1 MYFKRHF
8 DMCRVR
14 MVRFM
19 LVQGRTETV
28 GQLAANAVAFLSYPW
43 VAPVAPEKAHGDDGR

>member
-1 MYFKRHF
+1 
-8 DMCRVR
+8 

-28 GQLAANAVAFLSYPW
+28 GQLVANAVAFLSYPW